1 MSNVT
6 KIVQDRLGR
15 TRSSSRFWLGFEHEI
30 RVEIIDRY
38 LTGEV
43 IVILDGE
50 EIVRES
56 MWKLMRGYYKKHFDI
71 EKEKIGMIEFRGYVL
86 GFSTKISVNGTVV
99 LEL

>member
-6 KIVQDRLGR
+6 KIVQDSLGR
-15 TRSSSRFWLGFEHEI
+15 TRSSSRFWLGFEHKI

-56 MWKLMRGYYKKHFDI
+56 MWNLVRGYYKKLFDI
-71 EKEKIGMIEFRGYVL
+71 EKEKIGIIEFRGYGI

-99 LEL
+99 LKL